1 MAKGRLGLG
10 LGALVIAFSIGATA
24 PASAEFFG
32 CNDKPSKV
40 VYSYAG
46 KPRGTV
52 ARTSYASAR
61 HTHEL
66 SAQSSRP
73 RITVHPRTTSPGPN
87 AKRHCR
93 SWLAK
98 EYRVSGTVIV
108 PRMQCWWQ

>member
-1 MAKGRLGLG
+1 VTLCA
-10 LGALVIAFSIGATA
+10 AA

-32 CNDKPSKV
+32 CNDKDGRV
-40 VYSYAG
+40 VASYIG
-46 KPRGTV
+46 KPSDYGTRHAV
-52 ARTSYASAR
+52 RTGSRRY
-61 HTHEL
+61 THEFA
-66 SAQSSRP
+66 AQTSRP
-73 RITVHPRTTSPGPN
+73 RIVIQPRTTSPGPN